1 MTSKS
6 FTLTK
11 SDARQHMVGAWDLV
25 TKLVTAGKR
34 VRVTVSEAKSK
45 RSTEQN
51 DLFHSICHEL
61 SQQRAWAGRQIDTE
75 GWKRLLVD
83 AWARATDRNQ
93 GQVVPSLDG
102 HSVVNLGIQTRRLP
116 VGEMSELI
124 EFAQAYCA
132 EHDVELHQ

>member
-1 MTSKS
+1 MASQT

-11 SDARQHMVGAWDLV
+11 STARQHMESAWHIAH
-25 TKLVTAGKR
+25 KLVTAGKA
-34 VRVTVSEAKSK
+34 VRVTVGEAASK

-61 SQQRAWAGRQIDTE
+61 SQQRSWAGRQIDTE

-83 AWARATDRNQ
+83 SWARATDRSQ

-116 VGEMSELI
+116 VSDMSELI
-124 EFAQAYCA
+124 EFAQSYCV
-132 EHDVELHQ
+132 EHDVELHS

>member
-11 SDARQHMVGAWDLV
+11 SNARQNMVVAW
-25 TKLVTAGKR
+25 KLVTLLIAAGKR
-34 VRVTVSEAKSK
+34 VRVTVGEMAGR
-45 RSTEQN
+45 RSAEQN

-61 SQQRAWAGRQIDTE
+61 SQQRSWAGRQIDTE

-83 AWARATDRNQ
+83 SWARATDRSQ

-116 VGEMSELI
+116 MADMSELI
-124 EFAQAYCA
+124 EFAQSYCV

>member
-1 MTSKS
+1 MNIKYLTMTKD
-6 FTLTK
+6 
-11 SDARQHMVGAWDLV
+11 DARQRMIEAWDSVTRLV
-25 TKLVTAGKR
+25 GAGKR
-34 VRVTVSEAKSK
+34 VRVTVGEAASK

-61 SQQRAWAGRQIDTE
+61 SQQRSWAGRQIDTE

-83 AWARATDRNQ
+83 SWARATDRSQ

-116 VGEMSELI
+116 VSDMSELI
-124 EFAQAYCA
+124 EFAQSYCV
-132 EHDVELHQ
+132 EHDVELHS